1 MKRASSRY
9 PNIRFS
15 TSGGEPTPGLSRRRT
30 ISWKY
35 CDWQLE
41 GGNDVAKE
49 DDFADPRI
57 PNRDVCVLRYL
68 VDRWAAERPE
78 KAHVVFADGDEWT
91 FAELQKRVRAKAAG
105 LRDLGIRQGEHVAV
119 WLPNGPDALLAFYAI
134 NYIGAVF
141 VPFNTAYRGSLLQ
154 HVIANSGA
162 RFLLVHPDLLP
173 RLSEIDLAKVE
184 QLVVTTNGDADC
196 AKLPVTRFDS
206 LSGDENDPLP
216 LDRPIEP
223 WDIQSIIYT
232 SGTTGPSKGVL
243 SSYLH
248 MFSNAGPE
256 SWPMVGE
263 DDRYMCVA
271 PIFHIGGMGPPF
283 VMLARGASVAMID
296 NFSTDEFWSVA
307 KATQSTVVFLLGV
320 MATFLLK
327 AEPGPGDRDHTVNKA
342 FMVPLTG
349 DAPAFTERF
358 GVDIYTIFNMT
369 EISSPI
375 VSEANPIK
383 IGTCGTVRD
392 GVEVRLVDTND
403 CEVSIGEIGEM
414 LVRTDRPWAMNSGYN
429 ANPEA
434 TAEAWRNG
442 WFHTGDAFR
451 RDEDGYFYFVDRVK
465 DAIRR
470 RGENISS
477 FEVEADVCRH
487 PAVREAA
494 AIAVP
499 SEYSEDEVMV
509 VVAPVPGKSIDPQNL
524 AEFLFETMPYF
535 MVPRYVRILEELPK
549 TPSAKVMK
557 AELRSE
563 GITDDTWDREA
574 AGLRVRRESFNS

>member
-1 MKRASSRY
+1 MTRER
-9 PNIRFS
+9 
-15 TSGGEPTPGLSRRRT
+15 
-30 ISWKY
+30 
-35 CDWQLE
+35 
-41 GGNDVAKE
+41 
-49 DDFADPRI
+49 DFTDPRI
-57 PNRDVCVLRYL
+57 PNRDECVLRYL
-68 VDRWAAERPE
+68 LDRWANERPDQP
-78 KAHVVFADGDEWT
+78 HVVFADGAEWT
-91 FAELQKRVRAKAAG
+91 FAELRDKVRTKAAG
-105 LRDLGIRQGEHVAV
+105 LRAMGIEQGEHVAV
-119 WLPNGPDALLAFYAI
+119 WLPNGPDALIAFYAI

-141 VPFNTAYRGSLLQ
+141 VPFNTAYRGQLLQ

-162 RFLLVHPDLLP
+162 RVLLVHPDLVP
-173 RLSEIDLAKVE
+173 RLHEIDLGRVE
-184 QLVVTTNGDADC
+184 RLVVTTGIEVPEA
-196 AKLPVTRFDS
+196 PRPIQRFDE
-206 LSGDENDPLP
+206 LAGAADETLE
-216 LDRPIEP
+216 LARPIEP

-256 SWPMVGE
+256 SWPMVDE
-263 DDRYMCVA
+263 NDRYMCVA

-296 NFSTDEFWSVA
+296 NFSTEDFWAVA

-327 AEPGPGDRDHTVNKA
+327 AEPRPDDRDHTVKKA

-375 VSEANPIK
+375 VSEANPTK
-383 IGTCGTVRD
+383 IGTCGRVRD
-392 GVEVRLVDTND
+392 GVDVRLVDRND
-403 CEVSIGEIGEM
+403 CEVPIGEIGEM

-477 FEVEADVCRH
+477 FEVEADVCSH

-494 AIAVP
+494 AVAVP
-499 SEYSEDEVMV
+499 SEFSEDEVMV
-509 VVAPVPGKSIDPQNL
+509 IVAPVPGQKLEARQL
-524 AEFLFETMPYF
+524 AEFLIDTMPYF
-535 MVPRYVRILEELPK
+535 MVPRYIRILDELPK

-557 AELRSE
+557 ADLRKE
-563 GITDDTWDREA
+563 GVTPDTWDREA
-574 AGLRVRRESFNS
+574 AGLRVRREKFSA

>member
-1 MKRASSRY
+1 MERMTRE
-9 PNIRFS
+9 R
-15 TSGGEPTPGLSRRRT
+15 
-30 ISWKY
+30 
-35 CDWQLE
+35 
-41 GGNDVAKE
+41 
-49 DDFADPRI
+49 DFTDPRI
-57 PNRDVCVLRYL
+57 PNRDECVLRYL
-68 VDRWAAERPE
+68 LDRWANERPDQP
-78 KAHVVFADGDEWT
+78 HVVFADGAEWT
-91 FAELQKRVRAKAAG
+91 FAELRDKVRTKAAG
-105 LRDLGIRQGEHVAV
+105 LRAMGIEQGEHVAV
-119 WLPNGPDALLAFYAI
+119 WLPNGPDALIAFYAI

-141 VPFNTAYRGSLLQ
+141 VPFNTAYRGQLLQ

-162 RFLLVHPDLLP
+162 RVLLVHPDLVP
-173 RLSEIDLAKVE
+173 RLHEIDLGRVE
-184 QLVVTTNGDADC
+184 RLVVTTGIEVPEA
-196 AKLPVTRFDS
+196 PRPIQRFDE
-206 LSGDENDPLP
+206 LAGAADETLE
-216 LDRPIEP
+216 LARPIEP

-248 MFSNAGPE
+248 MFTNAGPE
-256 SWPMVGE
+256 SWPMVDE
-263 DDRYMCVA
+263 NDRYMCVA

-296 NFSTDEFWSVA
+296 NFSTEDFWAVA

-327 AEPGPGDRDHTVNKA
+327 AEPRPDDRDHTVKKA

-375 VSEANPIK
+375 VSEANPTK
-383 IGTCGTVRD
+383 IGTCGRVRD
-392 GVEVRLVDTND
+392 GVDVRLVDRND
-403 CEVSIGEIGEM
+403 CEVPIGEIGEM

-477 FEVEADVCRH
+477 FEVEADVCSH

-494 AIAVP
+494 AVAVP
-499 SEYSEDEVMV
+499 SEFSEDEVMV
-509 VVAPVPGKSIDPQNL
+509 IVAPVPGQKLEARQL
-524 AEFLFETMPYF
+524 AEFLIDTMPYF
-535 MVPRYVRILEELPK
+535 MVPRYIRILDELPK

-557 AELRSE
+557 ADLRKE
-563 GITDDTWDREA
+563 GVTPDTWDREA
-574 AGLRVRRESFNS
+574 AGLRVRREKFSA

>member
-1 MKRASSRY
+1 MTRER
-9 PNIRFS
+9 
-15 TSGGEPTPGLSRRRT
+15 
-30 ISWKY
+30 
-35 CDWQLE
+35 
-41 GGNDVAKE
+41 
-49 DDFADPRI
+49 DFTDPRI
-57 PNRDVCVLRYL
+57 PNRDECVLRYL
-68 VDRWAAERPE
+68 LDRWANERPDQP
-78 KAHVVFADGDEWT
+78 HVVFADGAEWT
-91 FAELQKRVRAKAAG
+91 FAELRDKVRTKAAG
-105 LRDLGIRQGEHVAV
+105 LRAMGIEQGEHVAV
-119 WLPNGPDALLAFYAI
+119 WLPNGPDALIAFYAI

-141 VPFNTAYRGSLLQ
+141 VPFNTAYRGQLLQ

-162 RFLLVHPDLLP
+162 RVLLVHPDLVP
-173 RLSEIDLAKVE
+173 RLSEIDLGRVE
-184 QLVVTTNGDADC
+184 RLVVTTGIEVPEA
-196 AKLPVTRFDS
+196 PRPIQRFDE
-206 LSGDENDPLP
+206 LAGAADETLE
-216 LDRPIEP
+216 LARPIEP

-248 MFSNAGPE
+248 MFTNAGPE
-256 SWPMVGE
+256 SWPMVDE
-263 DDRYMCVA
+263 NDRYMCVA

-296 NFSTDEFWSVA
+296 NFSTEDFWAVA

-327 AEPGPGDRDHTVNKA
+327 AEPRPDDRDHTVKKA

-375 VSEANPIK
+375 VSEANPKK
-383 IGTCGTVRD
+383 IGTCGRVRD
-392 GVEVRLVDTND
+392 GVDVRLVDRND
-403 CEVSIGEIGEM
+403 CEVPIGEIGEM

-477 FEVEADVCRH
+477 FEVEADVCSH

-494 AIAVP
+494 AVAVP
-499 SEYSEDEVMV
+499 SEFSEDEVMV
-509 VVAPVPGKSIDPQNL
+509 IVAPVPGQKLEPRQL
-524 AEFLFETMPYF
+524 AEFLIDTMPYF
-535 MVPRYVRILEELPK
+535 MVPRYIRILDELPK

-557 AELRSE
+557 ADLRKE
-563 GITDDTWDREA
+563 GVTPDTWDREA
-574 AGLRVRRESFNS
+574 AGLRVRREKFSA

>member
-1 MKRASSRY
+1 MTRER
-9 PNIRFS
+9 
-15 TSGGEPTPGLSRRRT
+15 
-30 ISWKY
+30 
-35 CDWQLE
+35 
-41 GGNDVAKE
+41 
-49 DDFADPRI
+49 DFTDPRI
-57 PNRDVCVLRYL
+57 PNRDECVLRYL
-68 VDRWAAERPE
+68 LDRWANERPDQP
-78 KAHVVFADGDEWT
+78 HVVFADGAEWT
-91 FAELQKRVRAKAAG
+91 FAELRDKVRTKAAG
-105 LRDLGIRQGEHVAV
+105 LRAMGIEQGEHVAV
-119 WLPNGPDALLAFYAI
+119 WLPNGPDALIAFYAI

-141 VPFNTAYRGSLLQ
+141 VPFNTAYRGQLLQ

-162 RFLLVHPDLLP
+162 RVLLVHPDLVP
-173 RLSEIDLAKVE
+173 RLSEIDLGRVE
-184 QLVVTTNGDADC
+184 RLVVTTGIEVPEA
-196 AKLPVTRFDS
+196 PRPIQRFDE
-206 LSGDENDPLP
+206 LAGAADETLE
-216 LDRPIEP
+216 LARPIEP

-248 MFSNAGPE
+248 MFTNAGPE
-256 SWPMVGE
+256 SWPMVDE
-263 DDRYMCVA
+263 NDRYMCVA

-296 NFSTDEFWSVA
+296 NFSTEDFWAVA

-327 AEPGPGDRDHTVNKA
+327 ADPRPDDRDHTVKKA

-375 VSEANPIK
+375 VSEANPKK
-383 IGTCGTVRD
+383 IGTCGRVRD
-392 GVEVRLVDTND
+392 GVDVRLVDRND
-403 CEVSIGEIGEM
+403 CEVPIGEIGEM

-477 FEVEADVCRH
+477 FEVEADVCSH

-494 AIAVP
+494 AVAVP
-499 SEYSEDEVMV
+499 SEFSEDEVMV
-509 VVAPVPGKSIDPQNL
+509 IVAPVPGQKLEARQL
-524 AEFLFETMPYF
+524 AEFLIDTMPYF
-535 MVPRYVRILEELPK
+535 MVPRYIRILDELPK

-557 AELRSE
+557 ADLRKE
-563 GITDDTWDREA
+563 GVTPDTWDREA
-574 AGLRVRRESFNS
+574 AGLRVRREKFSA

>member
-1 MKRASSRY
+1 MTRER
-9 PNIRFS
+9 
-15 TSGGEPTPGLSRRRT
+15 
-30 ISWKY
+30 
-35 CDWQLE
+35 
-41 GGNDVAKE
+41 
-49 DDFADPRI
+49 DFTDPRI
-57 PNRDVCVLRYL
+57 PNRDECVLRYL
-68 VDRWAAERPE
+68 LDRWANERPDQP
-78 KAHVVFADGDEWT
+78 HVVFADGAEWT
-91 FAELQKRVRAKAAG
+91 FAELRDKVRSKAAG
-105 LRDLGIRQGEHVAV
+105 LRAMGIEQGEHVAV
-119 WLPNGPDALLAFYAI
+119 WLPNGPDALIAFYAI

-141 VPFNTAYRGSLLQ
+141 VPFNTAYRGQLLQ

-162 RFLLVHPDLLP
+162 RVLLVHPDLVP
-173 RLSEIDLAKVE
+173 RLSEIDLGRVE
-184 QLVVTTNGDADC
+184 RLVVTTGNEVPEA
-196 AKLPVTRFDS
+196 PRPIQRFDE
-206 LSGDENDPLP
+206 LAGAADETLE
-216 LDRPIEP
+216 LARPIEP

-248 MFSNAGPE
+248 MFTNAGPE
-256 SWPMVGE
+256 SWPMVDE
-263 DDRYMCVA
+263 NDRYMCVA

-296 NFSTDEFWSVA
+296 NFSTEDFWAVA

-327 AEPGPGDRDHTVNKA
+327 AEPRPDDRDHTVKKA

-375 VSEANPIK
+375 VSEANPTK
-383 IGTCGTVRD
+383 IGTCGRVRD
-392 GVEVRLVDTND
+392 GVDVRLVDRND
-403 CEVSIGEIGEM
+403 CEVPIGEIGEM

-477 FEVEADVCRH
+477 FEVEADVCSH

-494 AIAVP
+494 AVAVP
-499 SEYSEDEVMV
+499 SEFSEDEVMV
-509 VVAPVPGKSIDPQNL
+509 IVAPVPGQKLEARQL
-524 AEFLFETMPYF
+524 AEFLIETMPYF
-535 MVPRYVRILEELPK
+535 MVPRYIRILDELPK

-557 AELRSE
+557 ADLRKE
-563 GITDDTWDREA
+563 GVTPDTWDREA
-574 AGLRVRRESFNS
+574 AGLRVRREKFSA

>member
-1 MKRASSRY
+1 MERLTRE
-9 PNIRFS
+9 R
-15 TSGGEPTPGLSRRRT
+15 
-30 ISWKY
+30 
-35 CDWQLE
+35 
-41 GGNDVAKE
+41 
-49 DDFADPRI
+49 DFTDPRI
-57 PNRDVCVLRYL
+57 PNRDECVLRYL
-68 VDRWAAERPE
+68 LDRWANERPDQP
-78 KAHVVFADGDEWT
+78 HVVFADGAEWT
-91 FAELQKRVRAKAAG
+91 FAELRDKVRTKAAA
-105 LRDLGIRQGEHVAV
+105 LRAMGIEQGEHVAV
-119 WLPNGPDALLAFYAI
+119 WLPNGPDALIAFYAI

-141 VPFNTAYRGSLLQ
+141 VPFNTAYRGQLLQ

-162 RFLLVHPDLLP
+162 RVLLVHPDLVP
-173 RLSEIDLAKVE
+173 RLSEIDLGRVE
-184 QLVVTTNGDADC
+184 RLVVTTGNEVPEA
-196 AKLPVTRFDS
+196 PRPIQRFDE
-206 LSGDENDPLP
+206 LAGAADETLE
-216 LDRPIEP
+216 LARPIEP

-256 SWPMVGE
+256 SWPMVDE
-263 DDRYMCVA
+263 NDRYMCVA

-296 NFSTDEFWSVA
+296 NFSTEDFWAVA

-327 AEPGPGDRDHTVNKA
+327 AEPRPDDRDHTVKKA

-375 VSEANPIK
+375 VSEANPTK
-383 IGTCGTVRD
+383 IGTCGRVRD
-392 GVEVRLVDTND
+392 GVDVRLVDRND
-403 CEVSIGEIGEM
+403 CEVPIGEIGEM

-477 FEVEADVCRH
+477 FEVEADVCSH

-494 AIAVP
+494 AVAVP
-499 SEYSEDEVMV
+499 SEFSEDEVMV
-509 VVAPVPGKSIDPQNL
+509 IVAPVPGQKLEARQL
-524 AEFLFETMPYF
+524 AEFLIDTMPYF
-535 MVPRYVRILEELPK
+535 MVPRYIRILDELPK

-557 AELRSE
+557 ADLRKE
-563 GITDDTWDREA
+563 GVTPDTWDREA
-574 AGLRVRRESFNS
+574 AGLRVRREKFSA

>member
-1 MKRASSRY
+1 MTRER
-9 PNIRFS
+9 
-15 TSGGEPTPGLSRRRT
+15 
-30 ISWKY
+30 
-35 CDWQLE
+35 
-41 GGNDVAKE
+41 
-49 DDFADPRI
+49 DFTDPRI
-57 PNRDVCVLRYL
+57 PNRDECVLRYL
-68 VDRWAAERPE
+68 LDRWATERPDQP
-78 KAHVVFADGDEWT
+78 HVVFADGAEWT
-91 FAELQKRVRAKAAG
+91 FAELRDKVRTKAAG
-105 LRDLGIRQGEHVAV
+105 LRAMGIEQGEHVAV
-119 WLPNGPDALLAFYAI
+119 WLPNGPDALIAFYAI

-141 VPFNTAYRGSLLQ
+141 VPFNTAYRGQLLQ

-162 RFLLVHPDLLP
+162 RVLLVHPDLVP
-173 RLSEIDLAKVE
+173 RLHEIDLGRVE
-184 QLVVTTNGDADC
+184 RLVVTTGIEVPEA
-196 AKLPVTRFDS
+196 PRPIQRFDE
-206 LSGDENDPLP
+206 LAGAADETLE
-216 LDRPIEP
+216 LARPIEP

-256 SWPMVGE
+256 SWPMVDE
-263 DDRYMCVA
+263 NDRYMCVA

-296 NFSTDEFWSVA
+296 NFSTEDFWAVA

-327 AEPGPGDRDHTVNKA
+327 AEPRPDDRDHTVKKA

-375 VSEANPIK
+375 VSEANPTK
-383 IGTCGTVRD
+383 IGTCGRVRD
-392 GVEVRLVDTND
+392 GVDVRLVDRND
-403 CEVSIGEIGEM
+403 CEVPIGEIGEM

-477 FEVEADVCRH
+477 FEVEADVCSH

-494 AIAVP
+494 AVAVP
-499 SEYSEDEVMV
+499 SEFSEDEVMV
-509 VVAPVPGKSIDPQNL
+509 IVAPVPGQKLEARQL
-524 AEFLFETMPYF
+524 AEFLIDTMPYF
-535 MVPRYVRILEELPK
+535 MVPRYIRILDELPK

-557 AELRSE
+557 ADLRKE
-563 GITDDTWDREA
+563 GVTPDTWDREA
-574 AGLRVRRESFNS
+574 AGLRVRREKFSA

>member
-1 MKRASSRY
+1 MTRER
-9 PNIRFS
+9 
-15 TSGGEPTPGLSRRRT
+15 
-30 ISWKY
+30 
-35 CDWQLE
+35 
-41 GGNDVAKE
+41 
-49 DDFADPRI
+49 DFTDPRI
-57 PNRDVCVLRYL
+57 PNRDECVLRYL
-68 VDRWAAERPE
+68 LDRWANERPDQP
-78 KAHVVFADGDEWT
+78 HVVFADGAEWT
-91 FAELQKRVRAKAAG
+91 FAELRDKVRSKAAG
-105 LRDLGIRQGEHVAV
+105 LRAMGIEQGEHVAV
-119 WLPNGPDALLAFYAI
+119 WLPNGPDALIAFYAI

-141 VPFNTAYRGSLLQ
+141 VPFNTAYRGQLLQ

-162 RFLLVHPDLLP
+162 RVLLVHPDLVP
-173 RLSEIDLAKVE
+173 RLHEIDLGRVE
-184 QLVVTTNGDADC
+184 RLVVTTGIEVPEA
-196 AKLPVTRFDS
+196 PRPIQRFDE
-206 LSGDENDPLP
+206 LAGAADETLE
-216 LDRPIEP
+216 LARPIEP

-248 MFSNAGPE
+248 MFTNAGPE
-256 SWPMVGE
+256 SWPMVDE
-263 DDRYMCVA
+263 NDRYMCVA

-296 NFSTDEFWSVA
+296 NFSTEDFWAVA

-327 AEPGPGDRDHTVNKA
+327 AEPRPDDRDHTVKKA

-375 VSEANPIK
+375 VSEANPTK
-383 IGTCGTVRD
+383 IGTCGRVRD
-392 GVEVRLVDTND
+392 GVDVRLVDRND
-403 CEVSIGEIGEM
+403 CEVPIGEIGEM

-477 FEVEADVCRH
+477 FEVEADVCSH

-494 AIAVP
+494 AVAVP
-499 SEYSEDEVMV
+499 SEFSEDEVMV
-509 VVAPVPGKSIDPQNL
+509 IVAPVPGQKLEPRQL
-524 AEFLFETMPYF
+524 AEFLIDTMPYF
-535 MVPRYVRILEELPK
+535 MVPRYIRILDELPK

-557 AELRSE
+557 ADLRKE
-563 GITDDTWDREA
+563 GVTSDTWDREA
-574 AGLRVRRESFNS
+574 AGLRVRREKFSA

>member
-1 MKRASSRY
+1 MTRER
-9 PNIRFS
+9 
-15 TSGGEPTPGLSRRRT
+15 
-30 ISWKY
+30 
-35 CDWQLE
+35 
-41 GGNDVAKE
+41 
-49 DDFADPRI
+49 DFTDPRF
-57 PNRDVCVLRYL
+57 PNRDECVLRYL
-68 VDRWAAERPE
+68 LDRWANERPDQP
-78 KAHVVFADGDEWT
+78 HVVFADGAEWT
-91 FAELQKRVRAKAAG
+91 FAELRDKVRSKAAG
-105 LRDLGIRQGEHVAV
+105 LRAMGIEQGEHVAV
-119 WLPNGPDALLAFYAI
+119 WLPNGPDALIAFYAI

-141 VPFNTAYRGSLLQ
+141 VPFNTAYRGQLLQ

-162 RFLLVHPDLLP
+162 RVLLVHPDLVP
-173 RLSEIDLAKVE
+173 RLHEIDLGRVE
-184 QLVVTTNGDADC
+184 RLVVTTGIEVPEA
-196 AKLPVTRFDS
+196 PRPIQRFDE
-206 LSGDENDPLP
+206 LAGAADETLE
-216 LDRPIEP
+216 LARPIEP

-256 SWPMVGE
+256 SWPMVDE
-263 DDRYMCVA
+263 NDRYMCVA

-296 NFSTDEFWSVA
+296 NFSTEDFWAVA

-327 AEPGPGDRDHTVNKA
+327 AEPRPDDRDHTVKKA

-375 VSEANPIK
+375 VSEANPTK
-383 IGTCGTVRD
+383 IGTCGRVRD
-392 GVEVRLVDTND
+392 GVDVRLVDRND
-403 CEVSIGEIGEM
+403 CEVPIGEIGEM

-477 FEVEADVCRH
+477 FEVEADVCSH

-494 AIAVP
+494 AVAVP
-499 SEYSEDEVMV
+499 SEFSEDEVMV
-509 VVAPVPGKSIDPQNL
+509 IVAPVPGQKLEARQL
-524 AEFLFETMPYF
+524 AEFLIDTMPYF
-535 MVPRYVRILEELPK
+535 MVPRYIRILDELPK

-557 AELRSE
+557 ADLRKE
-563 GITDDTWDREA
+563 GVTSDTWDREA
-574 AGLRVRRESFNS
+574 AGLRVRREKFSA

>member
-1 MKRASSRY
+1 MTRER
-9 PNIRFS
+9 
-15 TSGGEPTPGLSRRRT
+15 
-30 ISWKY
+30 
-35 CDWQLE
+35 
-41 GGNDVAKE
+41 
-49 DDFADPRI
+49 DFTDPRI
-57 PNRDVCVLRYL
+57 PNRDECVLRYL
-68 VDRWAAERPE
+68 LDRWANERPDQP
-78 KAHVVFADGDEWT
+78 HVVFADGAEWT
-91 FAELQKRVRAKAAG
+91 FAELRDKVRTKAAG
-105 LRDLGIRQGEHVAV
+105 LRAMGIEQGEHVAV
-119 WLPNGPDALLAFYAI
+119 WLPNGPDALIAFYAI

-141 VPFNTAYRGSLLQ
+141 VPFNTAYRGQLLQ

-162 RFLLVHPDLLP
+162 RVLLVHPDLVP
-173 RLSEIDLAKVE
+173 RLSEIDLGRVE
-184 QLVVTTNGDADC
+184 RLVVTTGNEVPEA
-196 AKLPVTRFDS
+196 PRPIQRFDE
-206 LSGDENDPLP
+206 LAGAADETLE
-216 LDRPIEP
+216 LARPIEP

-248 MFSNAGPE
+248 MFTNAGPE
-256 SWPMVGE
+256 SWPMVDE
-263 DDRYMCVA
+263 NDRYMCVA

-296 NFSTDEFWSVA
+296 NFSTEDFWAVA

-327 AEPGPGDRDHTVNKA
+327 AEPRPDDRDHTVKKA

-375 VSEANPIK
+375 VSEANPKK
-383 IGTCGTVRD
+383 IGTCGRVRD
-392 GVEVRLVDTND
+392 GVDVRLVDRND
-403 CEVSIGEIGEM
+403 CEVPIGEIGEM

-477 FEVEADVCRH
+477 FEVEADVCSH

-494 AIAVP
+494 AVAVP
-499 SEYSEDEVMV
+499 SEFSEDEVMV
-509 VVAPVPGKSIDPQNL
+509 IVAPVPGQKLEARQL
-524 AEFLFETMPYF
+524 AEFLIDTMPYF
-535 MVPRYVRILEELPK
+535 MVPRYIRILDELPK

-557 AELRSE
+557 ADLRKE
-563 GITDDTWDREA
+563 GVTSDTWDREA
-574 AGLRVRRESFNS
+574 AGLRVRREKFSA

>member
-1 MKRASSRY
+1 MTKQR
-9 PNIRFS
+9 
-15 TSGGEPTPGLSRRRT
+15 
-30 ISWKY
+30 
-35 CDWQLE
+35 
-41 GGNDVAKE
+41 
-49 DDFADPRI
+49 DFTDPRV
-57 PNRDVCVLRYL
+57 PNRDECVLRYL
-68 VDRWAAERPE
+68 LDKWADERTD
-78 KAHVVFADGDEWT
+78 KAHVVFADGEEWT
-91 FAELQKRVRAKAAG
+91 FGELQEKVRAKAAG
-105 LRDLGIRQGEHVAV
+105 LRELGVRQGEHVAV
-119 WLPNGPDALLAFYAI
+119 WLPNGRDALIAFYAI

-141 VPFNTAYRGSLLQ
+141 VPFNTAYRGNLLQ

-173 RLSEIDLAKVE
+173 RLAEIDLAKVE
-184 QLVVTTNGDADC
+184 RLVVTTDNQPSSAPRPITAFG
-196 AKLPVTRFDS
+196 S
-206 LSGDENDPLP
+206 LSGDPQAPLP
-216 LDRPIEP
+216 LERPIEP

-283 VMLARGASVAMID
+283 VMLARGGSVAMID
-296 NFSTDEFWSVA
+296 NFSTDEFWAVA
-307 KATQSTVVFLLGV
+307 KSTKSTVVFLLGV

-327 AEPGPGDRDHTVNKA
+327 AEPGPADRDHTVKKA

-358 GVDIYTIFNMT
+358 GIDIYTIFNMT
-369 EISSPI
+369 EISSPV
-375 VSEANPIK
+375 VSEANPTK
-383 IGTCGTVRD
+383 IGTCGKPRS
-392 GVEVRLVDTND
+392 GVEVRLVDKND
-403 CEVSIGEIGEM
+403 CEVPVGEIGEM

-477 FEVEADVCRH
+477 FEVETDVCRH

-509 VVAPVPGKSIDPQNL
+509 VVAPVPGQAIDPREL
-524 AEFLFETMPYF
+524 AEFLIDTMPYF
-535 MVPRYVRILEELPK
+535 MVPRYIRLLDELPK

-557 AELRSE
+557 TELRTE
-563 GITDDTWDREA
+563 GITEDTWDREA
-574 AGLRVRRESFNS
+574 AGLRVRRESFGE

>member
-1 MKRASSRY
+1 MTRER
-9 PNIRFS
+9 
-15 TSGGEPTPGLSRRRT
+15 
-30 ISWKY
+30 
-35 CDWQLE
+35 
-41 GGNDVAKE
+41 
-49 DDFADPRI
+49 DFTDPRI
-57 PNRDVCVLRYL
+57 PNRDECVLRYL
-68 VDRWAAERPE
+68 LDRWANERPDQP
-78 KAHVVFADGDEWT
+78 HVVFADGAEWT
-91 FAELQKRVRAKAAG
+91 FAELRDKVRTKAAG
-105 LRDLGIRQGEHVAV
+105 LRAMGIEQGEHVAV
-119 WLPNGPDALLAFYAI
+119 WLPNGPDALIAFYAI

-141 VPFNTAYRGSLLQ
+141 VPFNTAYRGQLLQ

-162 RFLLVHPDLLP
+162 RVLLVHPDLVP
-173 RLSEIDLAKVE
+173 RLSEIDLGRVE
-184 QLVVTTNGDADC
+184 RLVVTTGIEVPEA
-196 AKLPVTRFDS
+196 PRPIQRFDE
-206 LSGDENDPLP
+206 LAGAADETLE
-216 LDRPIEP
+216 LARPIEP

-256 SWPMVGE
+256 SWPMVDE
-263 DDRYMCVA
+263 NDRYMCVA

-296 NFSTDEFWSVA
+296 NFSTEDFWAVA

-327 AEPGPGDRDHTVNKA
+327 AEPRPDDRDHTVKKA

-375 VSEANPIK
+375 VSEANPKK
-383 IGTCGTVRD
+383 IGTCGRVRD
-392 GVEVRLVDTND
+392 GVDVRLVDRND
-403 CEVSIGEIGEM
+403 CEVPIGEIGEM

-477 FEVEADVCRH
+477 FEVEADVCSH

-494 AIAVP
+494 AVAVP
-499 SEYSEDEVMV
+499 SEFSEDEVMV
-509 VVAPVPGKSIDPQNL
+509 IVAPVPGQKLEARQL
-524 AEFLFETMPYF
+524 AEFLIDTMPYF
-535 MVPRYVRILEELPK
+535 MVPRYIRILDELPK

-557 AELRSE
+557 ADLRKE
-563 GITDDTWDREA
+563 GVTSDTWDREA
-574 AGLRVRRESFNS
+574 AGLRVRREKFSA